1 MWWSMK
7 CMTSSRINV
16 QILMPIKLR
25 IRKCA
30 FYMNLMRL
38 EMFHWFLSLLVSS
51 RKTYSPMCES
61 HDACAVPHVC
71 HRVCFIIGRKKECMA
86 LSTNKQKLAS
96 CVNRVQLNMMER
108 SNKQSQPINNAAA
121 RQVITTHH
129 FTSAHCAQL
138 TQSTMERSKSNK
150 NKVRSSAHAVNHM
163 VPCYTQ
169 LQPRVCPSH
178 SAYPAAIP

>member
-1 MWWSMK
+1 
-7 CMTSSRINV
+7 
-16 QILMPIKLR
+16 MPIKLR

-51 RKTYSPMCES
+51 RKTYSLMCES

-129 FTSAHCAQL
+129 FTSARTAHSSHNRRWRGQSQTRTRYVARPTPSITWSHATHSYSHVCVHPILRIPQL
-138 TQSTMERSKSNK
+138 YPKG
-150 NKVRSSAHAVNHM
+150 
-163 VPCYTQ
+163 
-169 LQPRVCPSH
+169 H
-178 SAYPAAIP
+178 SQYSEVAFSLA